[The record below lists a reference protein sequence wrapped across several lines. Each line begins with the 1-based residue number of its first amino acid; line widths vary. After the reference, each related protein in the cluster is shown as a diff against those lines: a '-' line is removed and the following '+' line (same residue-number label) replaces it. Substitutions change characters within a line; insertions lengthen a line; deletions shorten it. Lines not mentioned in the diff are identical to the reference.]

1 MTRMDKIVENSNA
14 AVMERLQALGLDLPA
29 APHEPIGS
37 FLNAKRVGD
46 FLFISGQGPVDTEG
60 RLSVGKV
67 GGDVSAEQAYDD
79 ARLVG
84 VNILAVILQELGD
97 FSRVK
102 QVVKLLGMVNAVPDF
117 TQHPAVINGC
127 SDLLYTILGEP
138 GRHARS
144 AVGVASLPNNITVEI
159 EAIIEVQ

>member
-1 MTRMDKIVENSNA
+1 MTKMDTIVNNSNA
-14 AVMERLQALGLDLPA
+14 EVLARLSKLGLALPG
-29 APHEPIGS
+29 APHAPIGS
-37 FLNAKRVGD
+37 FLNAKRVGN
-46 FLFISGQGPVDTEG
+46 LLYISGQGPVAADG
-60 RLSVGKV
+60 KLSTGKV
-67 GGDVSAEQAYDD
+67 GAEIGTAQAHDD

-84 VNILAVILQELGD
+84 INILAVILDELGD

-117 TQHPAVINGC
+117 DQHPAVINGC
-127 SDLLYTILGEP
+127 SNMLFAVLGEA

-159 EAIIEVQ
+159 EAIIEVE